1 MKEILALLKQNAR
14 LSNAELAAMTGHTE
28 EEVAAMIAKMEHDG
42 IIRGYSVIVDDEL
55 ADRDMVSAY
64 IELKVTPKP
73 DCGFEEIARVITAYP
88 EVESVTLMSGGY
100 DLGLTVRG
108 SNLRDIAAFVA
119 QRLSAL
125 DGVLSTATHFV
136 LKHYKEKGI
145 LIIEEPDDERSV
157 VS

>member
-1 MKEILALLKQNAR
+1 MKEILTLLKQNAR
-14 LSNAELAAMTGHTE
+14 LSNGELAAMTGRTE
-28 EEVAAMIAKMEHDG
+28 EEVAEKIAKMEHDG

-55 ADRDMVSAY
+55 ADNNMVSAY

-73 DCGFEEIARVITAYP
+73 DCGFEEIARIITTYP

-108 SNLRDIAAFVA
+108 TNLRDIAAFVA
-119 QRLSAL
+119 QRLSTL

-136 LKHYKEKGI
+136 LKRYKEKGI
-145 LIIEEPDDERSV
+145 LIMEEPHDERSV

>member
-1 MKEILALLKQNAR
+1 
-14 LSNAELAAMTGHTE
+14 
-28 EEVAAMIAKMEHDG
+28 
-42 IIRGYSVIVDDEL
+42 
-55 ADRDMVSAY
+55 
-64 IELKVTPKP
+64 
-73 DCGFEEIARVITAYP
+73 
-88 EVESVTLMSGGY
+88 MSGGY
-100 DLGLTVRG
+100 DLGLTVKG

-125 DGVLSTATHFV
+125 DGVLTTATHFV

>member
-1 MKEILALLKQNAR
+1 MREILALLKQNAR
-14 LSNAELAAMTGHTE
+14 LSNADIAAMTGHTE
-28 EEVAAMIAKMEHDG
+28 DEVARMIADMEHAG

-55 ADRDMVSAY
+55 ADHDMVSAY
-64 IELKVTPKP
+64 IELKVTPQP
-73 DCGFEEIARVITAYP
+73 DSGFEEIARVITAYP

-125 DGVLSTATHFV
+125 DGVISTATHFV

-145 LIIEEPDDERSV
+145 LIIEEPSDERSA